1 MLRRSS
7 ETCLMGAIHKEFLP
21 TKKNAAGSSCGSDK
35 EKRNLNVK
43 PKYTKQFRQKAMT
56 AMPALLKKSDAQE
69 YVGAMPERTFLK
81 YYGDHAIRLG
91 KADYWR
97 PRDLDQITSELA
109 YGEQPDR
116 KPQP

>member
-1 MLRRSS
+1 MPQLPLRRDI
-7 ETCLMGAIHKEFLP
+7 EM
-21 TKKNAAGSSCGSDK
+21 
-35 EKRNLNVK
+35 RYLNVK

-56 AMPALLKKSDAQE
+56 TMPALLKKSDAQE

-97 PRDLDQITSELA
+97 PGDLDQITSELA